1 MVDSALSRE
10 IEVASRLAREA
21 GRIILEHYEGGYQ
34 VVEKPDGGGPVTV
47 ADQRANDHVVKG
59 LREAFPGDGIVAE
72 ETSDTSDS
80 TRYDRCWFIDPLDGT
95 REFIR
100 HNGEFAVHVGL
111 AIAGKAVAGVVYRPV
126 GDKLYRGVVG
136 SGCFLETTEGVRS
149 LLLGEVE
156 PGAMRLLASRSHR
169 TRASATVQAELGITE
184 VVAMGSVGVKCGAL
198 VEGAGDLYVH
208 ASRVSSR
215 WDICAPEAIVRAAG
229 GILTDL
235 AGEAYR
241 YDCEELQNSR
251 GILACGSALFPTVLP
266 VISRV
271 ARERGLIA

>member
-1 MVDSALSRE
+1 MTERLAIE

-21 GRIILEHYEGGYQ
+21 GRIILEYYGGGYQ
-34 VVEKPDGGGPVTV
+34 VIEKPDGGGPVTV
-47 ADQRANDHVVKG
+47 ADQRANDHLVAG
-59 LREAFPGDGIVAE
+59 LRQAFPGDGMVAE
-72 ETSDTSDS
+72 ETEDTSDA
-80 TRYDRCWFIDPLDGT
+80 TRFSRCWFIDPLDGT

-111 AIAGKAVAGVVYRPV
+111 AIDGVARAGVVYRPV

-136 SGCFLETTEGVRS
+136 GGCFLEEGGQTRE
-149 LLLGEVE
+149 LHLGDGQA
-156 PGAMRLLASRSHR
+156 GALRLLASRSHR
-169 TRASATVQAELGITE
+169 TRASETVQAELGITE

-229 GILTDL
+229 GVLTDL
-235 AGEAYR
+235 AGEPYR
-241 YDCEELQNSR
+241 YDGEELQNSR
-251 GILACGSALFPTVLP
+251 GILACGQALFELVLP
-266 VISRV
+266 VVSRV
-271 ARERGLIA
+271 AGERGLID